1 MSVHLGWHDDLVVR
15 YAHSLG
21 RAAVWGPA
29 AAALIL
35 VLSCPS
41 RATGQSWPSVPEFR
55 PFAGTYIPAGAQRG
69 LLDRAMAVGAQAA
82 LEFGRGI
89 HAVAGFSW
97 IPTERRSSTDS
108 HRVEMAQL
116 DLGAEW
122 LTAGARGWR
131 ISPLLGAGV
140 GLRAYRN
147 RDESGPSQANL
158 AGYGAA
164 GLELAGGRVALR
176 LEGRSYLTAFRG
188 LEGGEDTSL
197 RNDATVFIALGY
209 HIR

>member
-1 MSVHLGWHDDLVVR
+1 M
-15 YAHSLG
+15 
-21 RAAVWGPA
+21 
-29 AAALIL
+29 
-35 VLSCPS
+35 
-41 RATGQSWPSVPEFR
+41 
-55 PFAGTYIPAGAQRG
+55 
-69 LLDRAMAVGAQAA
+69 
-82 LEFGRGI
+82 
-89 HAVAGFSW
+89 
-97 IPTERRSSTDS
+97 
-108 HRVEMAQL
+108 
-116 DLGAEW
+116 
-122 LTAGARGWR
+122 
-131 ISPLLGAGV
+131 